1 MVTLPTWTYNGSPIT
16 DISDFPKDTFGFI
29 YIVKNNLNNKS
40 YIGKKVLYHN
50 KKVKLGKKEIAELT
64 GVGRKPT
71 TKVVTKESDW
81 KTYYGSNKEILD
93 LIKAGKQEIFTRT
106 ILKLVPNKKLL
117 TYYET
122 QALFTYKVLEH
133 PELYYNRDILGKF
146 HTTDFVTS

>member
-29 YIVKNNLNNKS
+29 YIVKNNLTNKS

-50 KKVKLGKKEIAELT
+50 KKVKLGKKEVAELT

-122 QALFTYKVLEH
+122 
-133 PELYYNRDILGKF
+133 
-146 HTTDFVTS
+146 

>member
-16 DISDFPKDTFGFI
+16 DISDFSKDTFGFI
-29 YIVKNNLNNKS
+29 YIVKNNETNKS

-50 KKVKLGKKEIAELT
+50 KKVKLTKKEITELT

-71 TKVVTKESDW
+71 TKIVTKESDW
-81 KTYYGSNKEILD
+81 KTYYGSNKEVMD
-93 LIKAGKQEIFTRT
+93 LVKTGKQNIFTRQ
-106 ILKLVPNKKLL
+106 IIQLASNKKLL

-133 PELYYNRDILGKF
+133 PELYYNDNILGKF
-146 HTTDFVTS
+146 YTKDFNI

>member
-29 YIVKNNLNNKS
+29 YIVQNIETNKS

-50 KKVKLGKKEIAELT
+50 KKVKLGKKEVAELT

-71 TKVVTKESDW
+71 SKIVTKESDW
-81 KTYYGSNKEILD
+81 KTYYGSNKEVMD
-93 LIKAGKQEIFTRT
+93 LIKSGKQDIFSRK
-106 ILKLVPNKKLL
+106 ILQVVNSKKLL

-133 PELYYNRDILGKF
+133 PESFYNDNILGKF
-146 HTTDFVTS
+146 FTKDFTL

>member
-29 YIVKNNLNNKS
+29 YIVKNNLTNKS

-93 LIKAGKQEIFTRT
+93 LIKAGKQEIFTRE
-106 ILKLVPNKKLL
+106 ILQIVNNKKLL
-117 TYYET
+117 TYYECKY
-122 QALFTYKVLEH
+122 LFINGVLEN
-133 PELYYNRDILGKF
+133 PDGWFNDSILGKF
-146 HTTDFVTS
+146 YTSDFK

>member
-1 MVTLPTWTYNGSPIT
+1 MLTLPTWVYNSKPIT
-16 DISDFPKDTFGFI
+16 DLNDFPKDTFGFI
-29 YIVKNNLNNKS
+29 YIVKNNDTNKS

-71 TKVVTKESDW
+71 TKIVTKESDW
-81 KTYYGSNKEILD
+81 LNYYGSNKEVMQ
-93 LIKAGKQEIFTRT
+93 LIKEGKQSLFTRT
-106 ILKLVPNKKLL
+106 IIKLAPNKKLL

-133 PELYYNRDILGKF
+133 PELFYNDNVLGKF
-146 HTTDFVTS
+146 FTKDFTL

>member
-16 DISDFPKDTFGFI
+16 DISDFSKDTFGFI
-29 YIVKNNLNNKS
+29 YIVKNNETNKS

-50 KKVKLGKKEIAELT
+50 KKVKLTKKEIAELT

-71 TKVVTKESDW
+71 TKIVTKESDW
-81 KTYYGSNKEILD
+81 KTYYGSNKEVMD
-93 LIKAGKQEIFTRT
+93 LVKAGKQNIFTRQ
-106 ILKLVPNKKLL
+106 IIQLASNKKLL

-133 PELYYNRDILGKF
+133 PELYYNDNILGKF
-146 HTTDFVTS
+146 FTKDFTL